1 MENQAAF
8 SRLQHEVIIENKN
21 GVNFIVAASICWLLI
36 SINWLL
42 PFSEQN
48 KAIYTFFC
56 TAPMMPL
63 AFLFSKVFKT
73 TWKVKNNP
81 LNELGLWLNF
91 AQLFYFPFVFIFFAQ
106 YTDQF
111 VMAFAIITGA
121 HFFPYAWFYRTKS
134 YAIMAGVISLVSA
147 LIGTQITDNPSF
159 LIAAF
164 MTVSLW
170 LLAAWIFMDYKNA
183 AQKST

>member
-1 MENQAAF
+1 MTTERSFAQL
-8 SRLQHEVIIENKN
+8 RHEIIVENKN

-36 SINWLL
+36 SINWLM
-42 PFSEQN
+42 PYSDYN

-73 TWKVKNNP
+73 TWEIPDNP

-106 YTDQF
+106 YPDQF

-121 HFFPYAWFYRTKS
+121 HFFPYAWFYRTKA
-134 YAIMAGVISLVSA
+134 YAVFAGIISLGAA
-147 LIGTQITDNPSF
+147 LLGTQVEENVSF
-159 LIAAF
+159 LVAAF
-164 MTVSLW
+164 ITVCLW
-170 LLAAWIFMDYKNA
+170 ILAIWIFNDYKKTA
-183 AQKST
+183 KKSI

>member
-1 MENQAAF
+1 MENQASF
-8 SRLQHEVIIENKN
+8 PQLRHEVIVENKN

-36 SINWLL
+36 SITWLL
-42 PFSEQN
+42 PLSEQN

-63 AFLFSKVFKT
+63 AYLFSKVFNT
-73 TWKVKNNP
+73 TWKIKNNP

-106 YTDQF
+106 YPEQF

-121 HFFPYAWFYRTKS
+121 HFFPYAWFYQTKA
-134 YAIMAGVISLVSA
+134 YAIMAGVISLTSA
-147 LIGTQITDNPSF
+147 LIGTQVSQNPSF
-159 LIAAF
+159 LIASF
-164 MTVSLW
+164 MTASLW
-170 LLAAWIFMDYKNA
+170 LLSIWIFMDYKNA
-183 AQKST
+183 VQKRA